1 MVQIPSPQPFES
13 SSSNRTGCFCVL
25 PQSIVGFEPHRR
37 RVPPQCRREPLCAAT
52 EAVKCKR
59 APAKPVL
66 RGRQIPSPQPFKNS
80 SSNRTGC
87 FCVFWCG
94 SGAWLHLHRG
104 DKGGVPAPHHFP
116 RLMKGCPLSFPVPV
130 QKEEGLREEHGS
142 ARQIAR
148 GPLCGAAMAF
158 PQKRPRSGGSRFVRR
173 PRRSNAKGPPQNLFC
188 GEGKSHPRNHV
199 E

>member
-1 MVQIPSPQPFES
+1 MCGDRGGQMQKGPRKTCFVGKANPIPATIQKQLVQSDGLFLRFPV
-13 SSSNRTGCFCVL
+13 RKRGL
-25 PQSIVGFEPHRR
+25 A
-37 RVPPQCRREPLCAAT
+37 PLT
-52 EAVKCKR
+52 QGRKR
-59 APAKPVL
+59 
-66 RGRQIPSPQPFKNS
+66 
-80 SSNRTGC
+80 
-87 FCVFWCG
+87 
-94 SGAWLHLHRG
+94 GA
-104 DKGGVPAPHHFP
+104 APHHFP

-188 GEGKSHPRNHV
+188 GERKSRLIWPALWRALRSRILFIEEV
-199 E
+199 GVVF

>member
-1 MVQIPSPQPFES
+1 MPQGAGFSGDRGGQIERGPRKTCFAGNENPIPATIQKQLVQSDGLFL
-13 SSSNRTGCFCVL
+13 RFLVRKRGL
-25 PQSIVGFEPHRR
+25 A
-37 RVPPQCRREPLCAAT
+37 PLT
-52 EAVKCKR
+52 Q
-59 APAKPVL
+59 
-66 RGRQIPSPQPFKNS
+66 GRQ
-80 SSNRTGC
+80 R
-87 FCVFWCG
+87 
-94 SGAWLHLHRG
+94 
-104 DKGGVPAPHHFP
+104 GVPAPHHFP

>member
-1 MVQIPSPQPFES
+1 MPNSPLSWEIESKKIWLKQPKAASALDFSYFQRVSKLVTHDIRKQLVQSDGLFL
-13 SSSNRTGCFCVL
+13 RFLVRKRGL
-25 PQSIVGFEPHRR
+25 A
-37 RVPPQCRREPLCAAT
+37 PLT
-52 EAVKCKR
+52 Q
-59 APAKPVL
+59 
-66 RGRQIPSPQPFKNS
+66 GRQ
-80 SSNRTGC
+80 R
-87 FCVFWCG
+87 
-94 SGAWLHLHRG
+94 
-104 DKGGVPAPHHFP
+104 GVPAPHHFP